1 LKQISFAIVV
11 LTFLSIA
18 AFCFAKRTAPK
29 DVEAVIDHGVKY
41 LAPHVTEGY
50 AKAHGYPKC
59 PIGCVEAWSVKSGKL
74 LWRVQVY
81 ETMHDEKLEHDV
93 QDNFINALQIKD
105 GQLFV
110 ETENGDNFTVDL
122 KTHKIKKQ

>member
-1 LKQISFAIVV
+1 
-11 LTFLSIA
+11 
-18 AFCFAKRTAPK
+18 
-29 DVEAVIDHGVKY
+29 
-41 LAPHVTEGY
+41 
-50 AKAHGYPKC
+50 
-59 PIGCVEAWSVKSGKL
+59 VKSGKL

-81 ETMHDEKLEHDV
+81 ETKYDEKLEHDV

-110 ETENGDNFTVDL
+110 KTENGNNFRVDL